1 MKFCTMSNAMPQHRL
16 ERSFAE
22 KYLRVPMDSK
32 LNMSKQC
39 NLVAKKVQRNAAHR
53 LREVILLL

>member
-1 MKFCTMSNAMPQHRL
+1 MPQHRL

>member
-1 MKFCTMSNAMPQHRL
+1 MKFCTISNTHQHRL

-39 NLVAKKVQRNAAHR
+39 NLVAKKKSKEM
-53 LREVILLL
+53 LPPS